1 MKEKDFKNWQQRRK
15 QGALR
20 FTLVQGLLCWGIPM
34 FIVMTFVVNDVFN
47 EQGIIQWAQVFIG
60 AVVWSI
66 GGCLFGAFL
75 WFVTEQQYQKALQKQ
90 SDTEQSSR

>member
-47 EQGIIQWAQVFIG
+47 DQGIIQWAQVLIA

-66 GGCLFGAFL
+66 GGCLFGAFV
-75 WFVTEQQYQKALQKQ
+75 WFITERQYQKELQKQ
-90 SDTEQSSR
+90 GDTEHST

>member
-34 FIVMTFVVNDVFN
+34 FIVMTFVVNDAFN

-66 GGCLFGAFL
+66 GGSLFGAFL

-90 SDTEQSSR
+90 SDTEQSF

>member
-1 MKEKDFKNWQQRRK
+1 MKVKDFKNWQQRRK

-47 EQGIIQWAQVFIG
+47 EHGIIQWAQVFIG

-66 GGCLFGAFL
+66 DGSLFGAFL

-90 SDTEQSSR
+90 SDTEQSF